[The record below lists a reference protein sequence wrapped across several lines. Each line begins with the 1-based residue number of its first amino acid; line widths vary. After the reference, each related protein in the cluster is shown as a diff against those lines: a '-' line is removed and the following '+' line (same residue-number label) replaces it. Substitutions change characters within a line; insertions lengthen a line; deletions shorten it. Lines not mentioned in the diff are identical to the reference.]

1 MEVMTDEGTPA
12 QLILHTVEIRC
23 IPEYIYR
30 YIYMYIY
37 IWFHIHMTEDQI
49 GGTRKLYIYIYIYM
63 HICGERE
70 RGRDREGDIVLIIH
84 PPLFT

>member
-49 GGTRKLYIYIYIYM
+49 GGTRKLYIYICIYV
-63 HICGERE
+63 ERE
-70 RGRDREGDIVLIIH
+70 REGETEREIS
-84 PPLFT
+84 F